1 MLADIGDSQDL
12 QQSLS
17 TFSGHIR
24 RVDGIL
30 RAAGPATLVLL
41 DEVGSAGFRGTS
53 KKMSHGQAALSLG
66 RGGMICAQQSRQA
79 VEAHSGRA
87 ASCGLLAPGAAGRGE
102 VCQLWQDI

>member
-41 DEVGSAGFRGTS
+41 DEVGLLASGERAT
-53 KKMSHGQAALSLG
+53 KYTT
-66 RGGMICAQQSRQA
+66 SRQ
-79 VEAHSGRA
+79 HHRW
-87 ASCGLLAPGAAGRGE
+87 AGVG
-102 VCQLWQDI
+102 